1 MSIWIRF
8 SSVITPGICD
18 YDYGHAAHRPTL
30 LFDLCN
36 RKSRPEGRLQGEAL
50 TPRASREI
58 QRLVAMSGT
67 HASSAHKCL
76 HECRHGGLGVRATG
90 FNGAGFNG
98 AVAAK

>member
-1 MSIWIRF
+1 MITGTPRTARHCFSIC
-8 SSVITPGICD
+8 VIGRA
-18 YDYGHAAHRPTL
+18 G
-30 LFDLCN
+30 
-36 RKSRPEGRLQGEAL
+36 RKAGCRAEAL

-58 QRLVAMSGT
+58 QRLVALSGT

-98 AVAAK
+98 AVVSF